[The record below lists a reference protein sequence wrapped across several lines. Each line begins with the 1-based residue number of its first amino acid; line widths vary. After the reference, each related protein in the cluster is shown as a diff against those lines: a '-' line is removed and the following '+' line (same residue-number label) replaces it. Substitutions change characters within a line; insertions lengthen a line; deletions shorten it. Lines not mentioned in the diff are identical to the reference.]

1 MKPLWASWRCW
12 AALAVLF
19 TVCRGGAETV
29 IVLAPDRPSL
39 DCSVTFVNDQAREVT
54 LGPFAFLQGQARI
67 QSLPLS
73 RTDRSCTVR
82 VCDRRSGQVARAT
95 IDFGPDRVAR
105 YRFGA
110 PDFFTPHTLRIALVT
125 RADHAVAAVRVEVT
139 DSANEVRQVVLGAV
153 NRVEVVELHDLRS
166 GPATVRVY
174 AADLLERERSVR
186 IDSAVPA
193 TYTPLLIGSGP
204 AEAAPPEAEAGSAA
218 EAEHQPLIDRLAL
231 VMFLLTLTAWGG
243 AGAVLALTP
252 AGWGVDR
259 AARMRRAALFTV
271 VVSGVILILNG
282 LPLVVLGSISYLP
295 VATCITAVQLMAA
308 SWLLLAIQAR
318 NRSGLSLATAVLIA
332 AMAGSLLF
340 VPALG
345 VPDDS
350 GGLVLRLS
358 IAQVV
363 LVLAAVAA
371 LVISRIRT
379 SFADDARRTQRERQR
394 EAQKCRKCG
403 EPLHPVTGTCR
414 CDLVHT
420 SGSRTRTVAR
430 LIVKSGKGAM
440 RHYALGP
447 SVTVGSGP
455 DCDVCLSDD
464 ARVAKSHCM
473 IFERGRDVCVRD
485 NGQLDGTFVNGERVS
500 ERVLRDGDEL
510 RVGDSWLLFE
520 RV

>member
-1 MKPLWASWRCW
+1 M
-12 AALAVLF
+12 
-19 TVCRGGAETV
+19 
-29 IVLAPDRPSL
+29 LAPDRPSL
-39 DCSVTFVNDQAREVT
+39 DCSVTFTNDQSREVT
-54 LGPFAFLQGQARI
+54 LGPFAFSQGQARI

-73 RTDRSCTVR
+73 RTDRSCTLR

-95 IDFGPDRVAR
+95 IDFGPERVVR
-105 YRFGA
+105 HRFGA

-125 RADHAVAAVRVEVT
+125 RGDHAVAAVRIEVT

-153 NRVEVVELHDLRS
+153 NRVEVVELQDLRS
-166 GPATVRVY
+166 GPATVRVF
-174 AADLLERERSVR
+174 AADLLERERGVR

-193 TYTPLLIGSGP
+193 TYTPLLIGSGSS
-204 AEAAPPEAEAGSAA
+204 EAAPPEVETQEAAD
-218 EAEHQPLIDRLAL
+218 AEHQPLIDRIAL

-243 AGAVLALTP
+243 AGTVLALTP
-252 AGWGVDR
+252 AGLGVDR

-282 LPLVVLGSISYLP
+282 LPLVVLGSTSYLP

-318 NRSGLSLATAVLIA
+318 NRSALSLATAVLIA
-332 AMAGSLLF
+332 AMAASLLF

-350 GGLVLRLS
+350 GGFVLRLS
-358 IAQVV
+358 IAQVT

-379 SFADDARRTQRERQR
+379 SFADDARRAVRERER
-394 EAQKCRKCG
+394 EARRCRKCG
-403 EPLHPVTGTCR
+403 EPVHPVTGTCR
-414 CDLVHT
+414 CDLIHT
-420 SGSRTRTVAR
+420 GGSRARTVAR
-430 LIVKSGKGAM
+430 LIVKSGQGAM
-440 RHYALGP
+440 KHYALGP
-447 SVTVGSGP
+447 SATVGSGP
-455 DCDVCLSDD
+455 ESDVCLGDD
-464 ARVAKSHCM
+464 ARVGKSHCL
-473 IFERGRDVCVRD
+473 IFERGRDICVRD

-500 ERVLRDGDEL
+500 ERVLQDGDEL